1 MVRVRAT
8 RAGNRYLVVARG
20 APRFRPP
27 GNGGETAGGRGGGRL
42 ARRRR
47 SGRFVRR
54 VRDRWMCARA
64 DRGGQRLDSTPTARG
79 GARPNKIN
87 RPSSGVSWCLIVLE
101 RRSTRFRDGSHFTR
115 ITKSFARVSSH
126 EILKNEEAR
135 LRSAHAGVVDF
146 ESRATARPGRLVRL
160 EILGVSEPPT
170 FPSSGL
176 TSDGAHRRA
185 RDDRTPRTSRAAAQE
200 RRPHGAH
207 AVAMSLREGNDGAAT
222 FRTRI
227 PLPTRK
233 PASALA
239 AATANVAVTT
249 TPKSGRATAADVK
262 SAVAAAVRS
271 PSRSFPSTRDAE
283 AETGRASLSES
294 RSRETSPG

>member
-1 MVRVRAT
+1 M
-8 RAGNRYLVVARG
+8 
-20 APRFRPP
+20 
-27 GNGGETAGGRGGGRL
+27 
-42 ARRRR
+42 
-47 SGRFVRR
+47 
-54 VRDRWMCARA
+54 
-64 DRGGQRLDSTPTARG
+64 
-79 GARPNKIN
+79 I
-87 RPSSGVSWCLIVLE
+87 
-101 RRSTRFRDGSHFTR
+101 
-115 ITKSFARVSSH
+115 SSH
-126 EILKNEEAR
+126 ER
-135 LRSAHAGVVDF
+135 QPDRVV
-146 ESRATARPGRLVRL
+146 SCVWKSSS
-160 EILGVSEPPT
+160 GVSEPPT

-185 RDDRTPRTSRAAAQE
+185 RVDRTPRTSRAAAQE

-249 TPKSGRATAADVK
+249 TTKSGRATAADVK